1 MQQEHLELV
10 DRLRPARR
18 ILVVDD
24 HAGFRRCASA
34 LLSAEGF
41 EVVGEAESGEAAL
54 ALAADLEPELVLLD
68 IQLPGLDGFEVAER
82 LLARDPE
89 VKIVLISSRDR
100 SSYGSAIERSGAL
113 GFIWKGELSGGA
125 LEKVLA

>member
-1 MQQEHLELV
+1 MKQEHLEPV

-54 ALAADLEPELVLLD
+54 ALAADLEPELVLVD
-68 IQLPGLDGFEVAER
+68 IQLPDIDGFEVAQR
-82 LLARDPE
+82 LLARDRGL
-89 VKIVLISSRDR
+89 KIVLISSRDR
-100 SSYGSAIERSGAL
+100 SAYGSAIEKSGAL
-113 GFIWKGELSGGA
+113 GFIWKGELSGGT